1 MIRNSEDLRMKYE
14 SLLLA
19 NKLKN
24 EVSSIDV
31 DRYNDFINEIKKEIR
46 DYHKREDGRK
56 EWLIKDYG
64 IDGGIVLI
72 ELPSEINSV
81 KIDSFE
87 LAEEYFKAYEYRRC
101 RPSIYD
107 CTGQVFTSW
116 YKIIKRNN
124 KFYAYHCIS
133 FDFQNGGTMK
143 HYVTAK
149 KNEPGITKSKTY
161 RLLGLI
167 NDFYIVNDDKGENV
181 IKHSSFFGEIEWN
194 KESEA
199 TQC

>member
-107 CTGQVFTSW
+107 CTGHVFTSW

-133 FDFQNGGTMK
+133 FDF
-143 HYVTAK
+143 
-149 KNEPGITKSKTY
+149 
-161 RLLGLI
+161 
-167 NDFYIVNDDKGENV
+167 
-181 IKHSSFFGEIEWN
+181 
-194 KESEA
+194 
-199 TQC
+199 